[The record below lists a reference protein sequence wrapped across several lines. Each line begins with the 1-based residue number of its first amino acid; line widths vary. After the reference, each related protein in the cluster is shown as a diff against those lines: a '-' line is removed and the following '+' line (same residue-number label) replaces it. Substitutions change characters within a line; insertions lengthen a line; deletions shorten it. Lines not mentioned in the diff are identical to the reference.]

1 MDKASRKRLK
11 HQVRDQ
17 ERAAALRAFP
27 LPTSA
32 LEEMFEAVDADFKLL
47 GCDKTRRLT
56 KAWLLD
62 RGHDVDRVF
71 AWLDAHGGFCD
82 CEVVS
87 NARQHFNDAK
97 LAALN

>member
-1 MDKASRKRLK
+1 MNKASRKRLK
-11 HQVRDQ
+11 QQVRDQ
-17 ERAAALRAFP
+17 ERSAALRALP
-27 LPTSA
+27 LPVSA
-32 LEEMFEAVDADFKLL
+32 LEEMFEEVDADFKLL

-62 RGHDVDRVF
+62 RGHDVERVC
-71 AWLDAHGGFCD
+71 AWLDEHSGFCD
-82 CEVVS
+82 CEVVR